1 MQRGNK
7 LAVADIIA
15 AEELAPVSIFSGA
28 VRASC
33 HILPTA
39 LPGPGWYRRSGL
51 EEVKSSV
58 YTLGEHSEAFSEEAE
73 HVHIATTG

>member
-1 MQRGNK
+1 MQGGNK

-28 VRASC
+28 VRAGC

-39 LPGPGWYRRSGL
+39 LPGPGCYRRSGL

-58 YTLGEHSEAFSEEAE
+58 YTLSEHSEVWLEEAE
-73 HVHIATTG
+73 HVHMATG